1 VASFEIVVLKHLLV
15 LQVSKLSLNCV
26 QLVPQGEVVLITLLD
41 FEDLSFQLANQQVF
55 LVTSQMHTVVIL
67 KRNRLV

>member
-1 VASFEIVVLKHLLV
+1 MASFEIVVLKHLLV

-41 FEDLSFQLANQQVF
+41 LEDLGFQLADQ
-55 LVTSQMHTVVIL
+55 
-67 KRNRLV
+67 